1 MTMKRTAFGALSA
14 IALATAAVPAIVADA
29 VAQISAPYVADS
41 GTLDRGQDHFVDVK
55 AAGGP
60 LERIKVV
67 CVTFHELDDIEIVD
81 EAGNEIPHSVNY
93 GFEEFTITFNE
104 AIPDGETA
112 RIVMLNSRI
121 RGRLGGLTVPYRIFG
136 TTPMIEGLIPFGTA
150 VVTVPEVTGR

>member
-1 MTMKRTAFGALSA
+1 MKRTAFGALSA